1 MEIPLN
7 LSEYIKDSL
16 INGSVCRWDKN
27 EIKFFISP
35 IFADIKN
42 YEKFEYYEIIKTA
55 AKIWS
60 ETKIINIEET
70 NNGNNADIIVN
81 WTKTGR
87 KTEGNCKYISIINS
101 CFKLIS
107 IEIGLPNEYSQKTVS
122 KDTILHTA
130 LHEFGHALGL
140 GHGIEIDDLMFVPHK
155 KTLNKISNN
164 DLSVL
169 KFLYSSPTGTR
180 LNI

>member
-1 MEIPLN
+1 MYLRSSDQYMHDQSTQTIVLR
-7 LSEYIKDSL
+7 KL
-16 INGSVCRWDKN
+16 IQFKPSNQNYWDQPK
-27 EIKFFISP
+27 
-35 IFADIKN
+35 
-42 YEKFEYYEIIKTA
+42 
-55 AKIWS
+55 